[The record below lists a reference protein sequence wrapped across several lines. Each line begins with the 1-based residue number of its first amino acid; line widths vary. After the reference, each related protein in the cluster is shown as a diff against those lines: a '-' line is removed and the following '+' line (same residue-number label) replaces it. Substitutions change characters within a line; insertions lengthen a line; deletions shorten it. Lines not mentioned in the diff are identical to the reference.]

1 VQLRALAHVRSGDK
15 GGISDLTV
23 VAHDEAAYAVLDER
37 LTADAVRHW
46 FDDLPVTRVERHELP
61 RLRALKFVLHDAL
74 GGGVTATLALD
85 AHGKCLSSCLLAFE
99 LDDRDSSESDMSEP
113 KIDLGRGGPKQ

>member
-1 VQLRALAHVRSGDK
+1 MQLRSLAHVRSGDK

-23 VAHDEAAYAVLDER
+23 VALDDAAYSVIDEQ
-37 LTADAVRHW
+37 LTADVVRDW
-46 FDDLPVTRVERHELP
+46 FDDLPVTRVERYELP

-85 AHGKCLSSCLLAFE
+85 AHGKCLSSCLLALE
-99 LDDRDSSESDMSEP
+99 LPGVTHPVST
-113 KIDLGRGGPKQ
+113 

>member
-1 VQLRALAHVRSGDK
+1 MQLRSVAHVRSGDK

-23 VAHDEAAYAVLDER
+23 VARDDAAYAVLEQQ
-37 LTADAVRHW
+37 LTADAVQRW
-46 FDDLPVTRVERHELP
+46 FADLPVTRVDRHELP

-85 AHGKCLSSCLLAFE
+85 AHGKCLSSSLLAFD
-99 LDDRDSSESDMSEP
+99 LADDSSC
-113 KIDLGRGGPKQ
+113 